1 MTPSTKREGSDGAQ
15 PGDYSCPAYVSGQ
28 LTGKLQSDCISLAH
42 SPENGLSEPCQS
54 NYYLGLG
61 NITTVRMVYLI
72 RGDRPVAL
80 HTDKN
85 NVSQIPSS
93 EPNLTYQGIHS
104 TPFSKPAKSVRHQR
118 SIENLHLQPGIKLS

>member
-1 MTPSTKREGSDGAQ
+1 
-15 PGDYSCPAYVSGQ
+15 
-28 LTGKLQSDCISLAH
+28 
-42 SPENGLSEPCQS
+42 
-54 NYYLGLG
+54 
-61 NITTVRMVYLI
+61 MVYLI

-104 TPFSKPAKSVRHQR
+104 TPFKICETRHQR
-118 SIENLHLQPGIKLS
+118 SIQNLYL